1 MTGNAA
7 SRWRCRKNVHHF
19 VMLHTAIARVVA
31 VSRGVRAAG
40 EGPWRDEGQ
49 VRRYSRGFAEAGGR
63 RAGRVRLA
71 SGYWFIG
78 EWRPGQCSSPWTR
91 SGVGVG
97 VSVDVCVLYRAA
109 TLEGLARWRLVATR
123 RSTRFYLFGRES
135 SLEKLAV
142 CVARYLRLPTKFLLV
157 YLHMRRGCEPCV
169 DRRRNARVFLLS
181 TMTGARFFPDTREWR
196 PADERLQEMH
206 GQCQQLAHI

>member
-19 VMLHTAIARVVA
+19 VMLHSYKSWPCRGASGQPARGRGGMRVRFGVIPA
-31 VSRGVRAAG
+31 GLPRRGVGELAG
-40 EGPWRDEGQ
+40 FGWP
-49 VRRYSRGFAEAGGR
+49 AGID
-63 RAGRVRLA
+63 L
-71 SGYWFIG
+71 SG

-97 VSVDVCVLYRAA
+97 VSVDVCVQYRAA

-142 CVARYLRLPTKFLLV
+142 CVARYLRLPTKFLLA

-181 TMTGARFFPDTREWR
+181 TMTGARFFSDTRE
-196 PADERLQEMH
+196 
-206 GQCQQLAHI
+206 

>member
-1 MTGNAA
+1 MGV
-7 SRWRCRKNVHHF
+7 RF
-19 VMLHTAIARVVA
+19 GAIPAGLPR
-31 VSRGVRAAG
+31 RGVGELAG
-40 EGPWRDEGQ
+40 FGWP
-49 VRRYSRGFAEAGGR
+49 AGID
-63 RAGRVRLA
+63 L
-71 SGYWFIG
+71 SG

-97 VSVDVCVLYRAA
+97 VSVDVCVQYRAA

-142 CVARYLRLPTKFLLV
+142 CVARYLRLPTKFLLA

-181 TMTGARFFPDTREWR
+181 TMTGARFFSRYARMTTCRRTSAGNAWTMSTTGTYL
-196 PADERLQEMH
+196 RLCVK
-206 GQCQQLAHI
+206 GPKTNYSL